1 MASAPIH
8 SKAVVL
14 MLPFHCLILIPLFV
28 DGRGRGG
35 GGGLLSV
42 RPLFCIAV
50 LCVNHLAGEKR
61 ADCFTFV
68 GFGMSCHGLVC
79 RL

>member
-1 MASAPIH
+1 MASAPIR

-14 MLPFHCLILIPLFV
+14 MLFFHRLILIPLFV
-28 DGRGRGG
+28 DGWGA
-35 GGGLLSV
+35 GLFFV
-42 RPLFCIAV
+42 RLLFCIAV

-68 GFGMSCHGLVC
+68 GF
-79 RL
+79 

>member
-14 MLPFHCLILIPLFV
+14 MLLFHCLILIPLFE
-28 DGRGRGG
+28 DGW
-35 GGGLLSV
+35 GGGLFSV

-68 GFGMSCHGLVC
+68 GF
-79 RL
+79 